1 MIRISV
7 MLRTGILMADLDI
20 MTDMEMTDT
29 GMIDTEMTDTEM
41 TDTEMTDTGMTSYTE
56 IDMVTGTE
64 KTEMIDTGMT
74 ETDMMD
80 TMGED
85 EDMGETDVEEKSVP
99 GKPKLSVICPNLEE
113 DMAEA
118 DTNGSGGSERM
129 MLTIHEINTEI
140 CKNILEH
147 VCEIMVRRFLP

>member
-1 MIRISV
+1 
-7 MLRTGILMADLDI
+7 
-20 MTDMEMTDT
+20 
-29 GMIDTEMTDTEM
+29 M

-80 TMGED
+80 TMEED
-85 EDMGETDVEEKSVP
+85 EDMG
-99 GKPKLSVICPNLEE
+99 
-113 DMAEA
+113 EA

-147 VCEIMVRRFLP
+147 VCEIMVKKFLP

>member
-1 MIRISV
+1 
-7 MLRTGILMADLDI
+7 
-20 MTDMEMTDT
+20 MTN
-29 GMIDTEMTDTEM
+29 
-41 TDTEMTDTGMTSYTE
+41 YTE

-80 TMGED
+80 TMGE
-85 EDMGETDVEEKSVP
+85 EDVEEKSVP
-99 GKPKLSVICPNLEE
+99 GKPKLSVICPNLAEE
-113 DMAEA
+113 MAEA

-147 VCEIMVRRFLP
+147 VCEIMVKKFLPYLELSQRIKV

>member
-1 MIRISV
+1 MK
-7 MLRTGILMADLDI
+7 
-20 MTDMEMTDT
+20 
-29 GMIDTEMTDTEM
+29 
-41 TDTEMTDTGMTSYTE
+41 DTGMTSYTE

-113 DMAEA
+113 EMAEA
-118 DTNGSGGSERM
+118 DTNASGGSERM

-147 VCEIMVRRFLP
+147 VCEIMVKKFLPSLELSQRIKVSTGVIWRMGTRKISWRYISSQNFQLMLMH